1 MCAMLTVLG
10 NRRNPGEQD
19 LVDLLSECHDRIRR
33 FVALAR
39 EAATRHDVPADQ
51 ISRACADVERY
62 FTAALPLH
70 VADEEESIAPRLRG
84 LSSEVDRALDKMED
98 QHQGHAPKIEALLGV
113 VAEVGRDPSDQDR
126 RRALAGVAADL
137 EVDLEQHLALEEAI
151 LFPAVR
157 DMLSRETQTQVME
170 ELRQR
175 RRQNGPHAV
184 ATGTGTRSE
193 SA

>member
-137 EVDLEQHLALEEAI
+137 EVDLEQHLALEEST

-157 DMLSRETQTQVME
+157 EMLPRETQARVIE

-175 RRQNGPHAV
+175 RRGVGPHSDEA
-184 ATGTGTRSE
+184 SP
-193 SA
+193 SARKETS

>member
-1 MCAMLTVLG
+1 
-10 NRRNPGEQD
+10 
-19 LVDLLSECHDRIRR
+19 
-33 FVALAR
+33 
-39 EAATRHDVPADQ
+39 
-51 ISRACADVERY
+51 
-62 FTAALPLH
+62 
-70 VADEEESIAPRLRG
+70 SIAPRLRG

-113 VAEVGRDPSDQDR
+113 VAEVGRDPSDQDS